1 MMESRFLFIIDN
13 IQNLSNNEPI
23 IIAFSG
29 GIDSVC
35 LLELFKKTSKR
46 LIIAHLNHG
55 IREKADQDEEFSR
68 KVAKRGNCEFISE
81 KADVTTFAK
90 LNHLSIE
97 EAARKKRYEFLF
109 KIAREKGAKLIAV
122 GHHADDQVETVM
134 MHFLRGSGL
143 SGLGG
148 MREKSII
155 PEFDPNIMIIRPLL
169 TFWRSEIENYCKI
182 NKLNYVV
189 DETNFSE
196 IYERNRIRNKILP
209 YLNNLYP
216 GLNNRIHKMANI
228 IQNEDEFI
236 KDQLQNSWN
245 KCCLQVDDR
254 FIQLDKFVFLE
265 LPLALKR
272 RIIRKAVFT
281 IKPDVRDLSF
291 HNIDGLIHYLLK
303 NKPGEIDL
311 QENLIAVVGS
321 KEIII
326 GSKSKGWID
335 ILYPQLN
342 ETVEFNINEKKTI
355 NISNNWIFEFKN
367 CSNEEMI
374 TNKKED
380 EFIVFLDA
388 DSIGNENIFLRY
400 RIAGDRFQ
408 PLGMEKGSIKIS
420 DFFINKKLE
429 KAARDRWPL
438 VVNSYGEIIWLPGL
452 RPGNKFRMKES
463 TTRIIQFSINKHY
476 SKEY

>member
-1 MMESRFLFIIDN
+1 MDERFLNIIN
-13 IQNLSNNEPI
+13 NNLNLSSTEPLV
-23 IIAFSG
+23 IAFSG

-35 LLELFKKTSKR
+35 LLDLFKKTSMR
-46 LIIAHLNHG
+46 LIIVHFNHG
-55 IREKADQDEEFSR
+55 IRENADRDEKFSQEIAIR
-68 KVAKRGNCEFISE
+68 ENCEFISE
-81 KADVTTFAK
+81 KADVNTFAK

-109 KIAREKGAKLIAV
+109 RIAREKGAKNIAV
-122 GHHADDQVETVM
+122 GHHANDQVETVM

-196 IYERNRIRNKILP
+196 IYERNRIRNEILP
-209 YLNNLYP
+209 YLNNLYH
-216 GLNNRIHKMANI
+216 GLNNRIQKMANI
-228 IQNEDEFI
+228 IQHEDEFI

-245 KCCLQVDDR
+245 KCCLQVDNL
-254 FIQLDKFVFLE
+254 FIQLDKLEFLE
-265 LPLALKR
+265 LPLILQR

-281 IKPDVRDLSF
+281 IKPDIRDLSF
-291 HNIDGLIHYLLK
+291 QNIDGLIYYLMK

-326 GSKSKGWID
+326 GSKSKEWID

-342 ETVEFNINEKKTI
+342 ETVEFNIKEIKTI
-355 NISNNWIFEFKN
+355 KISNNWSFEIKN
-367 CSNEEMI
+367 CSEREMKS
-374 TNKKED
+374 NKKQD

-420 DFFINKKLE
+420 DFFINNKLE

-438 VVNSYGEIIWLPGL
+438 VVNSSGEIIWIPGL
-452 RPGNKFRMKES
+452 RPGNKFRTKES
-463 TTRIIQFSINKHY
+463 TTRIIQFSVNQHNC
-476 SKEY
+476 